1 MTTKK
6 RRLGRV
12 EVEAMGLLDRPP
24 PMVFPGPNAAP
35 DLDEPLPDAMHQFDY
50 LADTFVILRRHFSR
64 HRMTLAHG
72 NSPIYYVEVV
82 DGEEHT
88 RHVSPDCYV
97 AFRVDAEA
105 IRRRNGYFMRE
116 VGEAPEFV
124 LEIASVSTSRNDL
137 GPKRGIYARLGVNE
151 YWRFDATGGEYYG
164 DPLVGED
171 LVDGEYRRLEIH
183 HEPNGQIWGH
193 SPALGLDLCWES
205 GQLCF
210 FNPKTGLYLLD
221 FDEEGER
228 ADAQQARADAAEAEA
243 ADLREQLR
251 RLREQGP
258 EA

>member
-1 MTTKK
+1 M
-6 RRLGRV
+6 

-72 NSPIYYVEVV
+72 NSPIYYEEVV
-82 DGEEHT
+82 AGVEHT

-116 VGEAPEFV
+116 VGQAPDFA
-124 LEIASVSTSRNDL
+124 LEIASVSTYRNDL
-137 GPKRGIYARLGVNE
+137 GPKRDLYARLGIGE
-151 YWRFDATGGEYYG
+151 YWRFDPTGGQFYG
-164 DPLVGED
+164 EPLVGET
-171 LVDGEYRRLEIH
+171 LVDGEYHLHGMRQED
-183 HEPNGQIWGH
+183 NGLVWGH
-193 SPALGLDLCWES
+193 SPALGLDLCWEP
-205 GQLCF
+205 GRLRF
-210 FNPKTGLYLLD
+210 FNPATGLYLLNLR
-221 FDEEGER
+221 ESETR
-228 ADAQQARADAAEAEA
+228 AAAAEAEA

-251 RLREQGP
+251 CLREQHP